1 MSAVTIYADAN
12 FQGAS
17 KGLDVGRY
25 NSGDLGIGNDKL
37 TSLRVASGYKV
48 SLFSDGNYSGPRMVC
63 VRDTPYVGPNVNDKI
78 SSIIVEPIGTP
89 NVILYEDGNFQG
101 WSAEIGPGSYNGGF
115 GLANDHISSAIIP
128 SGYRVRMFV
137 DGGFSGAMKDCYSDQ
152 ADMGSFNDAVSS
164 IIVDKISG
172 APQFVATVYDA
183 QNFGGGSQQLV
194 VGRYNVNQ
202 FGLKDD
208 TLSSIRVASGYKVTL
223 FTDANY
229 SGSKVVCVRDT
240 SYIGSSANDRVSS
253 IIVEPIGTPN
263 VIIYTDENF
272 CGWSAELGPGRYD
285 GSFGLSNDAISSAI
299 VPDGYRLVL
308 YKSAGFTGSIRDL
321 YKDAGSLGD
330 FGDEASSLVVEKMVA
345 CPQPTLAQLKPLI
358 EQVAPRVYIHP
369 TDEFGPSSVE
379 WFLDRAT
386 LKGTD
391 GTSRPANQGL
401 PQGGGDDGTYWLE
414 IPTASRGGDLSSAV
428 AYVNAKYLTYFVD
441 IQFWFFYPYNGAGK
455 ATVTLS
461 AAVASTTER
470 IALDPMG
477 EHGGDWEH
485 ATFRVRLSDGALMSV
500 YLAQHS
506 GGVWLQPSDLAFEN
520 GQPVVFSSRHGHAS
534 YRGTG
539 DNLSNES
546 SLTELDVTWF
556 RFGLINETDKSSR
569 CLDCRAHYQILGASW
584 LTDSTPP
591 AVTIPAWRSFNR
603 RWGPHI
609 VYDRAWLTGIIKGAL
624 GNIPVASDKAASAVM
639 DALPDEFKEENGP
652 TGPWRKGSWSGDE

>member
-1 MSAVTIYADAN
+1 MSAVTIYADQN

-37 TSLRVASGYKV
+37 TSLRVASGYKAT
-48 SLFSDGNYSGPRMVC
+48 LFSDGNFSGSKMIC
-63 VRDTPYVGPNVNDKI
+63 VRDTAYVGPNVNDKI
-78 SSIIVEPIGTP
+78 SSIIVEAIGTP
-89 NVILYEDGNFQG
+89 NVILYEDGSFQG

-115 GLANDHISSAIIP
+115 GLANDHISSVIIP

-137 DGGFSGAMKDCYSDQ
+137 DGNFSGAMKDCYSDQ

-183 QNFGGGSQQLV
+183 ENFEGGSQQLV

-202 FGLKDD
+202 FGLQDD
-208 TLSSIRVASGYKVTL
+208 TLSSIKVASGFKVTL
-223 FTDANY
+223 YTDANY

-253 IIVEPIGTPN
+253 IVVEPLGTPN

-272 CGWSAELGPGRYD
+272 CGWSQELAPGRYD
-285 GSFGLSNDAISSAI
+285 GNFGLSNDAISSAI
-299 VPDGYRLVL
+299 VPEGYRLVL
-308 YKSAGFTGSIRDL
+308 YKSGGFTGSILDL
-321 YKDAGSLGD
+321 YKDASSLGD
-330 FGDEASSLVVEKMVA
+330 LSDETSSLVVEKMVE
-345 CPQPTLAQLKPLI
+345 CPQPTLPQLQQLI
-358 EQVAPRVYIHP
+358 AQVAPRVYLHP

-391 GTSRPANQGL
+391 GTSQPANQGL
-401 PQGGGDDGTYWLE
+401 PQGGGDDGAYWLE
-414 IPTASRGGDLSSAV
+414 IPTANRGGDLSNAV
-428 AYVNAKYLTYFVD
+428 AYVNAKYLKYFVD
-441 IQFWFFYPYNGAGK
+441 LQFWFFYPYNGAGRAK
-455 ATVTLS
+455 VTLS
-461 AAVASTTER
+461 ADVTSTTKQ
-470 IALDPMG
+470 IDLDPMG

-485 ATFRVRLSDGALMSV
+485 ATFRVRLSDGVLISV

-506 GGVWLQPSDLAFEN
+506 GGVWLQPSDLAVES
-520 GQPVVFSSRHGHAS
+520 GSPVVYSSRHGHAS

-539 DNLSNES
+539 HNLSNES
-546 SLTELDVTWF
+546 SLTEAGVTWF
-556 RFGLINETDKSSR
+556 QFGLINATDKGSR
-569 CLDCRAHYQILGASW
+569 YLDCRSHYQILGADW
-584 LTDSTPP
+584 LSE
-591 AVTIPAWRSFNR
+591 VSIPAWRSFNR

-609 VYDRAWLTGIIKGAL
+609 VYDRAWLTDIIKGAL
-624 GNIPVASDKAASAVM
+624 GDIPVASDKAATAVM